1 MNPVRRAPDIKEESR
16 MIYRNTC
23 KLSMFACALAV
34 LGTAAGCS
42 DHNEANDS
50 EQGHVWQHQTDAL
63 RDAQQL
69 GDQIEEQEKRKQ
81 QALEETQQ

>member
-1 MNPVRRAPDIKEESR
+1 

-23 KLSMFACALAV
+23 KLTMLACALAV

-42 DHNEANDS
+42 EQRDDDDGQ
-50 EQGHVWQHQTDAL
+50 QGHVWQQQTDAL

-81 QALEETQQ
+81 QALEETRQ